1 MINREILRVYRWLE
15 RRNPGEA
22 EWRAAAG
29 GGERAICGGPSL
41 PVEDVMEGG
50 RGSGGGRARI
60 CRCTVRTD
68 MPPPELLPN
77 RFLTL
82 SVLLCWRNL
91 NQSRPAAVV
100 KDEAALIKLVGM
112 LRLEHAASDDALAE
126 VESLATFI
134 ATVANTTARGAGFLA
149 RAGAAEQLVECWA
162 TAGPRAASTSH
173 AISRALLAVCT
184 HAADI
189 TVVLRLLSLVAQVDA
204 PAQAQVLQVLQQ
216 MYEKGASSGWVG
228 AAPSACLDL
237 RGSDTAP
244 GPGQEQ
250 AVRNGWLER
259 GDHASLALPVLE
271 QWPTDGY
278 TVVSWFRIEQRAAS
292 GAHTS
297 AAHLPLLTFSSG

>member
-1 MINREILRVYRWLE
+1 
-15 RRNPGEA
+15 
-22 EWRAAAG
+22 
-29 GGERAICGGPSL
+29 
-41 PVEDVMEGG
+41 
-50 RGSGGGRARI
+50 
-60 CRCTVRTD
+60 
-68 MPPPELLPN
+68 
-77 RFLTL
+77 
-82 SVLLCWRNL
+82 
-91 NQSRPAAVV
+91 
-100 KDEAALIKLVGM
+100 M
-112 LRLEHAASDDALAE
+112 LRLEHDAGDDALAK

-134 ATVANTTARGAGFLA
+134 TAVATTTARGAGFLA

-162 TAGPRAASTSH
+162 MAGPSAASTTH

-189 TVVLRLLSLVAQVDA
+189 TAVLRLLSLVAQVDA
-204 PAQAQVLQVLQQ
+204 PAQAQVLQVLRQ

-250 AVRNGWLER
+250 AMKNGWLER
-259 GDHASLALPVLE
+259 GDHASLELPVVE

-278 TVVSWFRIEQRAAS
+278 TVVSWIRVEQRAAS

-297 AAHLPLLTFSSG
+297 AAHLPLLTFSSGDTGWQLAFTGQEPQQLVLRLTANAAQHSVDSAGTRVNCDSSGVRAIIYVMHRVLLLGKYSSLGSPTG